1 MDSKLNANRKQDK
14 KGIKA
19 KINAWLEHMA
29 EINEKEMRHGGLS
42 CCGLNKSCHVAHK

>member
-1 MDSKLNANRKQDK
+1 MDTKLKTTNKQEN

-29 EINEKEMRHGGLS
+29 EINKKEFGDGKMP
-42 CCGLNKSCHVAHK
+42 CCSGNTACHAANK